1 MEHRCGI
8 NCIITPHMMEEIKSK
23 GDKDQSGFAKHA
35 EKVASSERNL
45 RESFSLNSQESE
57 VEHGVFE
64 GIVGSASAGGLN
76 RMIYDAQNRS
86 SRPGVLVRREISPEH
101 GDLDVNNVYDRLG
114 STYNLFKDVYSR
126 DSLDGK
132 GLPLMATVNYRTGYS
147 NAFWNGSQMV
157 FGDGDA
163 NLFKDF
169 TGMTIVAHELT
180 HGVVQYSGGLD
191 YKDQSGA
198 LNESCADIFGA
209 LTEQYE
215 KKQEAKDASWLVGEG
230 LFGPSVNG
238 VALRSMKEPGNAYD
252 DSVLGK
258 DPQPYHRRDYVRT
271 TSDNGGVHINSGIPN
286 HAFYLLSMLL
296 GGNAWEKAGMIWYK
310 ALQDNTD
317 SKIDFR
323 AWAFLTAES
332 AKELF
337 GNGSRE
343 YRLTRHAWQLVG
355 ISADSQEERLERRR
369 ERIRRRQGK

>member
-1 MEHRCGI
+1 MEHKCGI
-8 NCIITPHMMEEIKSK
+8 NCIITPHMMEGIKSK
-23 GDKDQSGFAKHA
+23 GDKDQSKFALHA
-35 EKVASSERNL
+35 EKVAKSERSL
-45 RESFSLNSQESE
+45 RESFSLNAQGSSDDQ
-57 VEHGVFE
+57 GVFE
-64 GIVGSASAGGLN
+64 GVIGSASTGGLN
-76 RMIYDAQNRS
+76 RVIYDAQNRS
-86 SRPGVLVRREISPEH
+86 SRPGVLVRKEISPEYS
-101 GDLDVNNVYDRLG
+101 DLDVNNVYDRLG
-114 STYNLFKDVYSR
+114 STYNLFKDIYSR

-132 GLPLMATVNYRTGYS
+132 GLPLVATVNYRTGYS

-169 TGMTIVAHELT
+169 TGITIVAHELT

-198 LNESCADIFGA
+198 LNESCADIFGV
-209 LTEQYE
+209 LTEQYQ

-238 VALRSMKEPGNAYD
+238 IALRSMVEPGNAYN
-252 DSVLGK
+252 DSVLGR
-258 DPQPYHRRDYVRT
+258 DPQPYSMRDYVRT

-310 ALQDNTD
+310 TLQDND
-317 SKIDFR
+317 NSKIGFR
-323 AWAFLTAES
+323 EWALLTIES

-343 YRLTRHAWQLVG
+343 HRLTKHAWKLVNVNTM
-355 ISADSQEERLERRR
+355 SREEMNKRREERRAKRR
-369 ERIRRRQGK
+369 G

>member
-23 GDKDQSGFAKHA
+23 GDKDQYGFAKHA
-35 EKVASSERNL
+35 EKVAKSERNL
-45 RESFSLNSQESE
+45 RESFSLNSQHPSDDQ
-57 VEHGVFE
+57 GIFE
-64 GIVGSASAGGLN
+64 GVIGSASTGGLN
-76 RMIYDAQNRS
+76 RVIYDAQNRS
-86 SRPGVLVRREISPEH
+86 NRPGVLVRKEISPEH
-101 GDLDVNNVYDRLG
+101 SDLDVNNVYDRLG
-114 STYNLFKDVYSR
+114 STYGLFKDIYSR

-132 GLPLMATVNYRTGYS
+132 GLPLVATVNYRTGYS

-169 TGMTIVAHELT
+169 TGLTIVAHELT

-191 YKDQSGA
+191 YNGQSGA

-209 LTEQYE
+209 LTEQYA
-215 KKQEAKDASWLVGEG
+215 KRQEAKDASWLVGEG
-230 LFGPSVNG
+230 LFGPNVNG
-238 VALRSMKEPGNAYD
+238 IALRSMIEPGNAYD

-258 DPQPYHRRDYVRT
+258 DPQPYHRRNFVKT

-310 ALQDNTD
+310 TLQDNTNK
-317 SKIDFR
+317 SVKFGE
-323 AWAFLTAES
+323 WAALTVES
-332 AKELF
+332 AETLF
-337 GNGSRE
+337 GSGSRE
-343 YRLTRHAWQLVG
+343 CRLTKHAWRLVG
-355 ISADSQEERLERRR
+355 ISTDSMEERKKKREERRKIKR
-369 ERIRRRQGK
+369 G